1 MLFLFTPF
9 FGQSS
14 TTPQHPI
21 AHPRSTLAQSTAR
34 NMGSCLLVHTLRT
47 SSNSTLLAHSP
58 HTIRAKIPITPCPSP
73 ARIPLTRTRG
83 KDEQLPRHTHLSLPV
98 HFSSF
103 FLMTSHHTSLK
114 PHATA
119 TKKSKE
125 KSCTA
130 LRCTAHCTLSSTR
143 PPVRSCY
150 PCQSSHACLAPSSR
164 LSRPLQRTPKMR
176 RPPPAV
182 RGLVSLSPPTAH
194 HPSLIGP

>member
-21 AHPRSTLAQSTAR
+21 AHPRSTLVQSTAR

-58 HTIRAKIPITPCPSP
+58 HTIRAKIPIMPCPSP

-83 KDEQLPRHTHLSLPV
+83 KDEQLPRHTHLSTPRPFL
-98 HFSSF
+98 FSF
-103 FLMTSHHTSLK
+103 PDDLA
-114 PHATA
+114 PHKLEAA
-119 TKKSKE
+119 CHSNKKSKE
-125 KSCTA
+125 KS
-130 LRCTAHCTLSSTR
+130 CTAHCTLSSTR

>member
-1 MLFLFTPF
+1 MLFHFTPF

-21 AHPRSTLAQSTAR
+21 AHPRSTLVQSTAR

-58 HTIRAKIPITPCPSP
+58 HTIRAKIPIVPCPSP

-103 FLMTSHHTSLK
+103 FLMTSHYHYL
-114 PHATA
+114 
-119 TKKSKE
+119 
-125 KSCTA
+125 
-130 LRCTAHCTLSSTR
+130 TLSFCIT
-143 PPVRSCY
+143 
-150 PCQSSHACLAPSSR
+150 
-164 LSRPLQRTPKMR
+164 
-176 RPPPAV
+176 
-182 RGLVSLSPPTAH
+182 RGLPQY
-194 HPSLIGP
+194 I